1 MPAIPLKRHGT
12 TSLFAALNTK
22 TGTIIGQLH
31 RRHRSPEFRKF
42 LDKIEAE
49 VPAELDVHLIL
60 DNYGTHKTATIQRWL
75 LKRPRFKLHFTPTSA
90 SWLNLVERWFGL
102 LTAQQIRRGVF
113 RSTRSLEATI
123 RNYID
128 VHNQQPKPFI

>member
-1 MPAIPLKRHGT
+1 MRTGRPIPSLKLSTEERET
-12 TSLFAALNTK
+12 L
-22 TGTIIGQLH
+22 
-31 RRHRSPEFRKF
+31 E
-42 LDKIEAE
+42 
-49 VPAELDVHLIL
+49 
-60 DNYGTHKTATIQRWL
+60 RW

-90 SWLNLVERWFGL
+90 SWINLVERWFGL

-128 VHNQQPKPFI
+128 VHSEQPKPFIWTKTADDILDSVARFCQRTLETGH